1 MSKHVIVIQCIDDLI
16 HLGGILTGNVATCGV
31 YLKKFIRELD
41 VGEMT
46 MFCMQFTKQMHFSC
60 VGLATDILDAV
71 RKLDDTQLL
80 SFSDDEEYKEDYINY
95 VPYVYRINIL
105 KKQLTVTVYTN
116 GRHFMK
122 TFTFLEF
129 LEMHLSIVQ
138 TAIDTLKN
146 DVVNDTILHR
156 YIELIHSERERKRLC
171 ERGEFV
177 RNN

>member
-1 MSKHVIVIQCIDDLI
+1 MNVTDLFPSSKFLKSEDVEAA
-16 HLGGILTGNVATCGV
+16 GGEVTLTISKVERKEYEDEGKKEVKGV
-31 YLKKFIRELD
+31 
-41 VGEMT
+41 
-46 MFCMQFTKQMHFSC
+46 
-60 VGLATDILDAV
+60 
-71 RKLDDTQLL
+71 L

-105 KKQLTVTVYTN
+105 KKQLTITVYIY

-138 TAIDTLKN
+138 TAIDTLKYDVMN
-146 DVVNDTILHR
+146 DSILHR